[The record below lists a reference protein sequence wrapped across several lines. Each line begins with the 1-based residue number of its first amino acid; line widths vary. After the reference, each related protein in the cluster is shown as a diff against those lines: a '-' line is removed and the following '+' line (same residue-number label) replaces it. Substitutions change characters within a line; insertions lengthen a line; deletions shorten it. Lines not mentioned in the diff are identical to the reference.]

1 MTVGELKRKISEYDD
16 NMKIVI
22 IGDYAEFLEPERFR
36 VAEGAKWDE
45 PSIKKGEKYLVIDG
59 IV

>member
-45 PSIKKGEKYLVIDG
+45 PSIKKARNI
-59 IV
+59 